1 MKSVIKCELCFITVD
16 NMYDYIDI
24 IYLGIYKQRFN
35 RHRPIKHW
43 RPHKKFSVHT
53 VCTYSITY

>member
-24 IYLGIYKQRFN
+24 IYLDIYKQRFN

-53 VCTYSITY
+53 VCTY